1 MSWACGK
8 CDREKRK
15 IKGDIIPEHFRTC
28 PKRKSMT
35 TNETLI
41 EKALNINRHWW
52 IARAMTTY
60 GVKKAVAELIYE
72 DIQAILEDK
81 AQDVAS
87 ALQAKER
94 VMVEKFK
101 EMIGEDEEFTLEES
115 EPRLFQSDPTPN
127 EMGGYSSVPFYCSLC
142 FMSEMDIQDNKLGEG
157 KYHCYCSV
165 WGNPCGGKWLDWY
178 DKKEAKKC
186 MDELPT
192 EQNFRNQLK
201 AELRSKLSNL
211 SEKK

>member
-1 MSWACGK
+1 MK
-8 CDREKRK
+8 
-15 IKGDIIPEHFRTC
+15 PL
-28 PKRKSMT
+28 

-94 VMVEKFK
+94 EMVQEIEKW
-101 EMIGEDEEFTLEES
+101 MNDEII
-115 EPRLFQSDPTPN
+115 D
-127 EMGGYSSVPFYCSLC
+127 GYGRALVIDV
-142 FMSEMDIQDNKLGEG
+142 EQWKKL
-157 KYHCYCSV
+157 K
-165 WGNPCGGKWLDWY
+165 
-178 DKKEAKKC
+178 
-186 MDELPT
+186 
-192 EQNFRNQLK
+192 
-201 AELRSKLSNL
+201 SKLSNL
-211 SEKK
+211 SEK

>member
-1 MSWACGK
+1 MK
-8 CDREKRK
+8 
-15 IKGDIIPEHFRTC
+15 PL
-28 PKRKSMT
+28 

-94 VMVEKFK
+94 EMTEKIKSKKKYWHIRF
-101 EMIGEDEEFTLEES
+101 EGI
-115 EPRLFQSDPTPN
+115 SDPVISAERKKFN
-127 EMGGYSSVPFYCSLC
+127 EEVSELINSV
-142 FMSEMDIQDNKLGEG
+142 
-157 KYHCYCSV
+157 
-165 WGNPCGGKWLDWY
+165 LD
-178 DKKEAKKC
+178 D
-186 MDELPT
+186 L
-192 EQNFRNQLK
+192 
-201 AELRSKLSNL
+201 LSNL
-211 SEKK
+211 SK

>member
-94 VMVEKFK
+94 EMVQEIEKW
-101 EMIGEDEEFTLEES
+101 MNDEII
-115 EPRLFQSDPTPN
+115 D
-127 EMGGYSSVPFYCSLC
+127 GYGRALVIDV
-142 FMSEMDIQDNKLGEG
+142 EQWKKL
-157 KYHCYCSV
+157 K
-165 WGNPCGGKWLDWY
+165 
-178 DKKEAKKC
+178 
-186 MDELPT
+186 
-192 EQNFRNQLK
+192 
-201 AELRSKLSNL
+201 SKLSNL
-211 SEKK
+211 SEK